1 MNQQV
6 AGNLEKI
13 ITALENDEE
22 GTPEMAAAPD
32 NTAPII
38 AAARHRHELTRA
50 RAIQAIRELD
60 HAGSLVTFAGVAG
73 EARDLPVLAL
83 SSARHPRRDRAP
95 PGRHR
100 QVRPTPSRPASAPP
114 TPHCFAA
121 WKPPTPNEPAS
132 WKNAHGSARR
142 TPGSAGSSPSPSAN
156 SDRPGS
162 AASSHR
168 PDPSPSDNDQ
178 TPHAGPQDLAADASR
193 SPSSTRPPRSARPQT
208 ARLKIIVFSVIQRKV
223 LTPDDFA
230 DLDQLAAASPVRDP
244 LQRHRPAVRLEVHP
258 RRPQRPVRR
267 IDAHDKNQPHALA
280 A

>member
-1 MNQQV
+1 MKKEPPGWPQ
-6 AGNLEKI
+6 
-13 ITALENDEE
+13 
-22 GTPEMAAAPD
+22 MRPD

-73 EARDLPVLAL
+73 QAGISRSWLYSQPDIRIL
-83 SSARHPRRDRAP
+83 SPTSAPRSRASGTP
-95 PGRHR
+95 PAGPAQRR
-100 QVRPTPSRPASAPP
+100 SQPASAPP

-121 WKPPTPNEPAS
+121 WKPLTPNEPAS

-156 SDRPGS
+156 SGRPGS
-162 AASSHR
+162 AAPSHC

-178 TPHAGPQDLAADASR
+178 TPHAGPPDLAADASR

-208 ARLKIIVFSVIQRKV
+208 AKLKIIFFSVVQRKV
-223 LTPDDFA
+223 LTPNDFTGLDQIRGRLAAFETRYNAIARPFDWKFTRA
-230 DLDQLAAASPVRDP
+230 DLSDL
-244 LQRHRPAVRLEVHP
+244 L
-258 RRPQRPVRR
+258 RR
-267 IDAHDKNQPHALA
+267 IDAHDKTKTHALA